1 MKQIQKLGNWRQLL
15 SRAMGWLHCALIY
28 ALFYGTAYRFLEGDS
43 ALPGRMWW
51 GLLSILPLAAADMG
65 TQVCGKLVLY
75 LPWSLACCGLAW
87 LLLGH
92 PAAAVPVALVCFFRG
107 KNRLSEEPVESMMDR
122 PSPPLTA
129 LALAPFFYSALDGSP
144 LLQKLSLIWAALY
157 LLLCAAYRGI
167 QRLDHYLELNR
178 GMAGLPARRIART
191 TGLALAGMLV
201 LAAGLLLPALTL
213 EDSYLRIDPSPPERT
228 SAVRL
233 EEITPASGGME
244 VNMAEALQQEFGEP
258 PKMNPVVQFILGA
271 VLCVIGGGFGVYLL
285 YLVIR
290 NFRGAGEGRRG
301 HAGHCAGPLCR
312 GTVLRGEGRRGLP
325 QRGAH
330 PRGGHPPGKRPCRL
344 WHRPLLPGA
353 EGRHLRRGQGA
364 GRPLRGLAPERLGGG
379 GFVPLGRGPAGRLFR
394 AAPLPLG
401 LRRQHG
407 YPPGGGGCHRHR
419 PRAGVHL

>member
-15 SRAMGWLHCALIY
+15 SRAMGWLHCAMIY

-51 GLLSILPLAAADMG
+51 GLLSHPAPGGSGIWAPRCAASWCS
-65 TQVCGKLVLY
+65 TC
-75 LPWSLACCGLAW
+75 PWSLACCGLAW

-201 LAAGLLLPALTL
+201 LAAGLLLPALT
-213 EDSYLRIDPSPPERT
+213 
-228 SAVRL
+228 
-233 EEITPASGGME
+233 
-244 VNMAEALQQEFGEP
+244 
-258 PKMNPVVQFILGA
+258 
-271 VLCVIGGGFGVYLL
+271 
-285 YLVIR
+285 
-290 NFRGAGEGRRG
+290 
-301 HAGHCAGPLCR
+301 
-312 GTVLRGEGRRGLP
+312 
-325 QRGAH
+325 
-330 PRGGHPPGKRPCRL
+330 
-344 WHRPLLPGA
+344 
-353 EGRHLRRGQGA
+353 
-364 GRPLRGLAPERLGGG
+364 
-379 GFVPLGRGPAGRLFR
+379 
-394 AAPLPLG
+394 
-401 LRRQHG
+401 
-407 YPPGGGGCHRHR
+407 PGGQLSAH
-419 PRAGVHL
+419 

>member
-244 VNMAEALQQEFGEP
+244 MNMAEALQQEFGEP

-290 NFRGAGEGRRG
+290 NFRGTFVDQRDVVQFLGRDTEDEEE
-301 HAGHCAGPLCR
+301 P
-312 GTVLRGEGRRGLP
+312 LP
-325 QRGAH
+325 Q
-330 PRGGHPPGKRPCRL
+330 
-344 WHRPLLPGA
+344 
-353 EGRHLRRGQGA
+353 
-364 GRPLRGLAPERLGGG
+364 ER
-379 GFVPLGRGPAGRLFR
+379 VRGPAVWDRSPNAQVRRKYRR
-394 AAPLPLG
+394 AVLRSAKEAPP
-401 LRRQHG
+401 QWAS
-407 YPPGGGGCHRHR
+407 PQEIET
-419 PRAGVHL
+419 RAGLEDSQLHRLYEKARYSQEGCTSQESRSLKR

>member
-1 MKQIQKLGNWRQLL
+1 
-15 SRAMGWLHCALIY
+15 
-28 ALFYGTAYRFLEGDS
+28 
-43 ALPGRMWW
+43 MWW

-213 EDSYLRIDPSPPERT
+213 EDSYLRIDP
-228 SAVRL
+228 
-233 EEITPASGGME
+233 
-244 VNMAEALQQEFGEP
+244 AEALQQEFGEP

-290 NFRGAGEGRRG
+290 NFRGTFVDQRDVVQFLGRDTEDEEE
-301 HAGHCAGPLCR
+301 P
-312 GTVLRGEGRRGLP
+312 LP
-325 QRGAH
+325 Q
-330 PRGGHPPGKRPCRL
+330 
-344 WHRPLLPGA
+344 
-353 EGRHLRRGQGA
+353 
-364 GRPLRGLAPERLGGG
+364 ER
-379 GFVPLGRGPAGRLFR
+379 VRGPAVWDRSPNAQVRRKYRR
-394 AAPLPLG
+394 AVLRSAKEAPP
-401 LRRQHG
+401 QWAS
-407 YPPGGGGCHRHR
+407 PQEIET
-419 PRAGVHL
+419 RAGLEDSQLHRLYEKARYSQEGCTSQESRSLKR

>member
-258 PKMNPVVQFILGA
+258 PKMNRWCSLSWGP
-271 VLCVIGGGFGVYLL
+271 C
-285 YLVIR
+285 
-290 NFRGAGEGRRG
+290 
-301 HAGHCAGPLCR
+301 CA
-312 GTVLRGEGRRGLP
+312 
-325 QRGAH
+325 
-330 PRGGHPPGKRPCRL
+330 
-344 WHRPLLPGA
+344 
-353 EGRHLRRGQGA
+353 
-364 GRPLRGLAPERLGGG
+364 
-379 GFVPLGRGPAGRLFR
+379 
-394 AAPLPLG
+394 
-401 LRRQHG
+401 
-407 YPPGGGGCHRHR
+407 
-419 PRAGVHL
+419 